1 MMSGWLTRQ
10 ALSLSNSLCPHLDI
24 FVSRSAE
31 ADPVLLVNIGGLE
44 ISESLPDQL
53 TVGLLVEPDLDIIL
67 VDLITEQQNLLP
79 PGYWTGSLCEPADSE
94 VTLGF

>member
-1 MMSGWLTRQ
+1 MLQ
-10 ALSLSNSLCPHLDI
+10 ALSLSHLDI

-67 VDLITEQQNLLP
+67 VDLITEQQDLLP
-79 PGYWTGSLCEPADSE
+79 PADWTGSLCEPADSE

>member
-1 MMSGWLTRQ
+1 M
-10 ALSLSNSLCPHLDI
+10 LSLSLSLCPHLDI

-79 PGYWTGSLCEPADSE
+79 PGNRTGSLCEPADRE

>member
-1 MMSGWLTRQ
+1 MLP
-10 ALSLSNSLCPHLDI
+10 LFLCPHLDI
-24 FVSRSAE
+24 FVSRSPE
-31 ADPVLLVNIGGLE
+31 ADPVLLVDIGGLE
-44 ISESLPDQL
+44 ISEALPDQL

-79 PGYWTGSLCEPADSE
+79 PGNWTGSLCEPADSE

>member
-1 MMSGWLTRQ
+1 MISVLLTM
-10 ALSLSNSLCPHLDI
+10 LPLFLCPHLDI

-31 ADPVLLVNIGGLE
+31 ADPVLLVDIGGLE

-53 TVGLLVEPDLDIIL
+53 AVGLLVEPDLDIVL
-67 VDLITEQQNLLP
+67 VDLITEQQDLLP
-79 PGYWTGSLCEPADSE
+79 PSHWTGSLCEPADSE